1 MHSKH
6 IFLNWNEALIN
17 DALSGFWAD
26 VDESVYF
33 DSDHTLEGL
42 GWSLGCD
49 WTETEAIQYFDLAEK
64 IRSEKFQYVLLIG
77 LGGSS
82 AGAKAIVSLGEDSP
96 KFIFVDSIIP
106 LTLQKIIEEVRNQKI
121 LLLICSKSGTT
132 LETVILARYFLGQLG
147 PSLRLSNGTVNAI
160 AITDHG
166 TFLEELAFKYNFRNV
181 ITSKV
186 DIGGRFSE
194 LSSFGLFPALLN
206 KSDVSSVMVSA
217 TRMVSDSRD
226 SGEQNPV
233 VPLVDYLGVNL
244 VSGVDKLYV
253 YLPPSLRGFSV
264 WLEQL
269 LSESLGKSGIGII
282 PIIGDAGLMG
292 NSEDICCVLYE
303 DSTSLDPSL
312 VKLEQ
317 SFENRSIP
325 VFKLK
330 IDDSTSLGGEFYRW
344 KLAVVLLAKLLDI
357 NPFNQPQVQKSK
369 DNTNEIIEYFTVKG
383 RLPPTSSTLSLSEWI
398 SHIKNDGYV
407 AILPFVHM
415 EDKEQELL
423 FHLGLSI
430 RQLTG
435 VHVTLASGPSYL
447 HSTGQMHK
455 GGPQSGAYLQLLSTY
470 HDEIPVDGETYTM
483 STLLAAQ
490 ANGDMESLV
499 TLGRPVCRVDLGFNI
514 EGGLRN
520 LINEVKNMSR

>member
-1 MHSKH
+1 M
-6 IFLNWNEALIN
+6 
-17 DALSGFWAD
+17 
-26 VDESVYF
+26 
-33 DSDHTLEGL
+33 
-42 GWSLGCD
+42 
-49 WTETEAIQYFDLAEK
+49 
-64 IRSEKFQYVLLIG
+64 
-77 LGGSS
+77 
-82 AGAKAIVSLGEDSP
+82 
-96 KFIFVDSIIP
+96 
-106 LTLQKIIEEVRNQKI
+106 
-121 LLLICSKSGTT
+121 
-132 LETVILARYFLGQLG
+132 
-147 PSLRLSNGTVNAI
+147 
-160 AITDHG
+160 
-166 TFLEELAFKYNFRNV
+166 
-181 ITSKV
+181 
-186 DIGGRFSE
+186 
-194 LSSFGLFPALLN
+194 
-206 KSDVSSVMVSA
+206 
-217 TRMVSDSRD
+217 
-226 SGEQNPV
+226 
-233 VPLVDYLGVNL
+233 
-244 VSGVDKLYV
+244 YV

-344 KLAVVLLAKLLDI
+344 KLTVVLLAKLLDI

-398 SHIKNDGYV
+398 RHIKNDGYV

-435 VHVTLASGPSYL
+435 VHVTPVSYTHL
-447 HSTGQMHK
+447 
-455 GGPQSGAYLQLLSTY
+455 
-470 HDEIPVDGETYTM
+470 
-483 STLLAAQ
+483 TLPT
-490 ANGDMESLV
+490 N
-499 TLGRPVCRVDLGFNI
+499 R
-514 EGGLRN
+514 
-520 LINEVKNMSR
+520 EV